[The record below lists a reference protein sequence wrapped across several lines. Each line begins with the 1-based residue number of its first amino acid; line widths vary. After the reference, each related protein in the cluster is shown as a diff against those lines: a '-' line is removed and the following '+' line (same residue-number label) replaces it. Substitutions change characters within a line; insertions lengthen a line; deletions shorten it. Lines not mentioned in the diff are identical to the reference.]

1 MSSSEQ
7 GLQDLLSRNKVA
19 GLTGA
24 TQAETGMVSDIA
36 RTRGT
41 SASSAGANE
50 LEMQGLLQKGKM
62 FGTEGLAAQA
72 EAEANRAAQS
82 AAAAAARGDY
92 NRQWEAQF
100 NAGNRLAGLEGMN
113 ALYTSKPAEVD
124 MYLGANRSG
133 RDLAYGQQSTT
144 YDARMAN
151 NPKTDWVGLAGS
163 IAGGA
168 GGLMTGAGALGFGKK
183 KK

>member
-1 MSSSEQ
+1 
-7 GLQDLLSRNKVA
+7 
-19 GLTGA
+19 
-24 TQAETGMVSDIA
+24 
-36 RTRGT
+36 
-41 SASSAGANE
+41 
-50 LEMQGLLQKGKM
+50 MQGLLQKGKM

-113 ALYTSKPAEVD
+113 SLYTSKPAEVD
-124 MYLGANRSG
+124 MYLGANRAG

-163 IAGGA
+163 LAGGA